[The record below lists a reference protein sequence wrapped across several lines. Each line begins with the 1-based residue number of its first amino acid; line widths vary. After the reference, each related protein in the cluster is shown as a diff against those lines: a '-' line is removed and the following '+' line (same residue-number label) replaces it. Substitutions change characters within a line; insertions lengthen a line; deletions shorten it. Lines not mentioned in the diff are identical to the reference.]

1 MQICISRPYRKD
13 NKYSCPRKIVKTLCC
28 FAVYADALIHHEQP
42 EHTSH
47 DKEEVVVHRRM
58 SLPESKGQDEGEDK
72 RSSTGDYCV
81 PITTPHYPG
90 VQSVDRGMFIEHLQ

>member
-1 MQICISRPYRKD
+1 M
-13 NKYSCPRKIVKTLCC
+13 
-28 FAVYADALIHHEQP
+28 YADALIHHEEP

-81 PITTPHYPG
+81 PITIPRYPG
-90 VQSVDRGMFIEHLQ
+90 VQSVDRGMFIEHLQVARSLFGTEHVQQYSLTMLLTIIIIAQV